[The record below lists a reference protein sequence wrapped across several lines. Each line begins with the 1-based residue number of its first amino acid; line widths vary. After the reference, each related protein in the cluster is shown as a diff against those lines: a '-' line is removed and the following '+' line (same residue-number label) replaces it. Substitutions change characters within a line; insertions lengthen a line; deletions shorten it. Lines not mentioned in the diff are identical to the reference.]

1 MNEEASNWSISGS
14 VVSNSESCDQSN
26 AWETTFPCKKRTC
39 VWRGGG
45 RPKAAS
51 SVEKL
56 AKDLFSILQEQ
67 QSSFLSGCSD
77 EDLLF
82 ENE

>member
-1 MNEEASNWSISGS
+1 MCG
-14 VVSNSESCDQSN
+14 
-26 AWETTFPCKKRTC
+26 
-39 VWRGGG
+39 GGG

-67 QSSFLSGCSD
+67 QSSCLSGCSD
-77 EDLLF
+77 EGLLF